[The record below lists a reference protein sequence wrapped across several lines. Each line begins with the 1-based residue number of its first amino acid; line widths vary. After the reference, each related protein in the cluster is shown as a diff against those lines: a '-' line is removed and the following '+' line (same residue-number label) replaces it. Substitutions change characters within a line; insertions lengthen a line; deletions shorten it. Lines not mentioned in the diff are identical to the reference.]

1 MALEP
6 AAAPAAPQYPTIQQA
21 LNELLVETAADAAF
35 LAMPGV
41 RSAGGPFSIIALYP
55 SGEQKARL
63 MTRWIR
69 QAVSHALESGCTML
83 AVGKWRAAPDGPK
96 RSALLIVASVCNDE
110 GAVCGAL
117 AILLPATIA
126 DSTVVALV
134 ERSAH
139 VIRRILMRRCQIP
152 ALSSLASARTSGES
166 GRGASVLAHELRV
179 PLSAASYALQA
190 LAMRRTAER
199 EGEDDQLIHTAQF
212 GLTQAQSILRSSS
225 QSRAIGSA
233 TAAPDLRAISLI
245 PALERALALFPAVRS
260 RLHLDLRDDLPSVR
274 ADEVWLTQILTNLLE
289 NALKYSWPRTPITVA
304 ARPNRPNRILIT
316 VRSFGEGFPA
326 SQRQL
331 FARDAIGVVSLDL
344 ASKGLGL
351 GIVRRLITGMGG
363 EIWAESDERSAI
375 EVMLMLPLAII

>member
-1 MALEP
+1 
-6 AAAPAAPQYPTIQQA
+6 

-41 RSAGGPFSIIALYP
+41 RSAGGSFSIIALHP
-55 SGEQKARL
+55 SGEQRARV

-69 QAVSHALESGCTML
+69 RAVCHALESGCTML
-83 AVGKWRAAPDGPK
+83 AVGRWRAAPDGPK
-96 RSALLIVASVCNDE
+96 RSALLIVASVFNDE

-117 AILLPATIA
+117 AILLPATFA

-152 ALSSLASARTSGES
+152 ALSSLASAWTSGES

-190 LAMRRTAER
+190 LAMRHTAEG

-225 QSRAIGSA
+225 QSQAIGSA
-233 TAAPDLRAISLI
+233 MAAPDLRAISLK

-260 RLHLDLRDDLPSVR
+260 RLHLDLRDDPPSVR
-274 ADEVWLTQILTNLLE
+274 ADEVWLTQVLTNLLE

-304 ARPNRPNRILIT
+304 ARPNGPNRILIT
-316 VRSFGEGFPA
+316 VRSFGEGVPA

-375 EVMLMLPLAII
+375 EVMLTLPLAIT